1 MVPNAQID
9 PDPVNVAVGLC
20 FTRTVTPVFISLD
33 CAPQVLPSLKAVIEY
48 VLVAFG
54 EILNVYVLV
63 VIPVTVTGVV
73 PSV

>member
-1 MVPNAQID
+1 M
-9 PDPVNVAVGLC
+9 NVDVGLC
-20 FTRTVTPVFISLD
+20 FTRTVTPVLISLA
-33 CAPQVLPSLKAVIEY
+33 CAPHVLPSLKAVIEY

-54 EILNVYVLV
+54 ETLNVYVLV